1 MTREPYE
8 PARVRQL
15 RILVKVVLGLAVV
28 LLVWAGLIVLGNGA
42 VDVAVRILV
51 LPGVLLGAFAVVA
64 LRALAIDSA
73 AAKVPLVATAI
84 ITIVEA
90 LLLSRTV
97 VGLLAGVVGVAL
109 LLFAVLPGRGEPAE
123 PADG

>member
-123 PADG
+123 PVDG